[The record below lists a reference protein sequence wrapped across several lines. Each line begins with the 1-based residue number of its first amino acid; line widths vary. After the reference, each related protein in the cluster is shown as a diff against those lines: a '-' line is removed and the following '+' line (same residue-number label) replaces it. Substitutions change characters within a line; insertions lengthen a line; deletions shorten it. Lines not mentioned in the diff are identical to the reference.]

1 MVVVKPYNL
10 FRVAWKTIIWHVV
23 IMKIW
28 YFVQGVESIR
38 RNIIWWTDRY
48 WFCFMR
54 NMPRE
59 IFNFREY
66 VIEIYKHIIID
77 KLKERYRAGK
87 FCVHHNN
94 NIIYPS
100 IVLFYFP
107 IPNHPACYPL
117 FHLVR
122 SSLYTIYILFVMR
135 SLMLREKFFFLLSI
149 IYCVLLY
156 AFWVS
161 T

>member
-10 FRVAWKTIIWHVV
+10 FRVALKTIIWHVV

-107 IPNHPACYPL
+107 IPNIILRAIHFSILYDLPSIQYNIIFCSL
-117 FHLVR
+117 CVR
-122 SSLYTIYILFVMR
+122 
-135 SLMLREKFFFLLSI
+135 
-149 IYCVLLY
+149 
-156 AFWVS
+156 
-161 T
+161 